1 MHITAAT
8 ALDKNRL
15 SVPGGTFFTPSTT
28 CERIQRHRTAN
39 STLKVWYRADYDFWC
54 TRISGHNF
62 NAAKSIQQLSLVAG
76 HQTAAMSRVKF
87 NNDVLVVQSD
97 EATGH
102 ASGSSM
108 ERLKANSNGD
118 TGAST
123 SGRPKTT
130 KGERARF
137 QALAAAAAASS
148 DGLPPL
154 LNPDASVD
162 DLLAEGGGLLAASAH
177 AASGGLSVASVA
189 GSGAAALVSTASA
202 VAASRGERY
211 RTTSGSEVGLE
222 LDPHRAKVVEVYGF
236 VGWVVTY
243 AALAAYI
250 LWAYLPESVLHN
262 IGVTYYPDRYWAL
275 AAPAMLLS
283 LVMTY
288 ASIYGLIGLVSNPHV
303 DSFDSLSDGY
313 SKHFVLPAP
322 SAAAAAA
329 AAPGPPGAL
338 RSGAAAGG
346 AASSAAAAVAAATAR
361 VHSRWGTLAQQQMA
375 AWRAQC
381 RRQIVLNAAAAAGAG
396 SATHLAAAG
405 LLFGGSAASA
415 AARAGKRVSAGEG
428 VPFSLDGLV
437 GDPDAFI
444 VPAGGG
450 AALRSGGGLSPT
462 ASAAVGTPSQ
472 GGSSRVRGTSC
483 PPLDRLASHVAVSD
497 GPLAALLQGK
507 SELAEGGDAS
517 GSGAAAG
524 RRRNGGGRGSLPGD
538 VSGGGG
544 SRGSAAVGLSRG
556 GSTASSSG
564 SDELSPQHRAAAA
577 QPRATFAQQW
587 EAAHPLQ
594 QQQQQHA
601 SPTLQ
606 GAAPAAAAGGPG
618 SATRPG
624 PRARAGSGTALL
636 GASSAATGAGGV
648 AGWPRRRGG
657 GVVGGLGAGGGGVTA
672 AALAQRA
679 AAAKAAAQWL
689 PSGVSKLMG
698 TPDIADLPATVINR
712 LQFFAP
718 LALRAG
724 GRRLQRQAG
733 TAAGRAPPGGG
744 GVSISSG
751 EAR

>member
-1 MHITAAT
+1 
-8 ALDKNRL
+8 
-15 SVPGGTFFTPSTT
+15 
-28 CERIQRHRTAN
+28 
-39 STLKVWYRADYDFWC
+39 
-54 TRISGHNF
+54 
-62 NAAKSIQQLSLVAG
+62 
-76 HQTAAMSRVKF
+76 MSRVKF
-87 NNDVLVVQSD
+87 NNDVLVVQND

-102 ASGSSM
+102 AAGSSL
-108 ERLKANSNGD
+108 ERLKATSNSD
-118 TGAST
+118 TGAS
-123 SGRPKTT
+123 SNGRPKPT

-177 AASGGLSVASVA
+177 AASAGLGATSVA

-329 AAPGPPGAL
+329 AAGPSGAL

-346 AASSAAAAVAAATAR
+346 SASSAAAAASAR
-361 VHSRWGTLAQQQMA
+361 SHSRWGTLAQQQMA
-375 AWRAQC
+375 VWRAQC
-381 RRQIVLNAAAAAGAG
+381 RQQLVLNAAAAAGAG
-396 SATHLAAAG
+396 AAAHLAAAG
-405 LLFGGSAASA
+405 LPFGGGPSLPAAD
-415 AARAGKRVSAGEG
+415 RAGKRASAGEG
-428 VPFSLDGLV
+428 LPFSLDGFA
-437 GDPDAFI
+437 GGPDSFI
-444 VPAGGG
+444 VPAGDG
-450 AALRSGGGLSPT
+450 AAGGSVPRFGLGGGLSGGSGFSPT
-462 ASAAVGTPSQ
+462 ASTAAVGTPSQ
-472 GGSSRVRGTSC
+472 GASSRLRGTSC

-497 GPLAALLQGK
+497 GPLAPLLQSKG
-507 SELAEGGDAS
+507 EPAEGGDAS
-517 GSGAAAG
+517 VSGSAAR
-524 RRRNGGGRGSLPGD
+524 RRRNGGGRGSLPGSLPGD

-544 SRGSAAVGLSRG
+544 SSGGGAAVGLSRG
-556 GSTASSSG
+556 GSTASSSTAASSSG
-564 SDELSPQHRAAAA
+564 SEPSPQHRTAAAA

-594 QQQQQHA
+594 QQPQQPQIHA

-606 GAAPAAAAGGPG
+606 GAAPSAGGPS
-618 SATRPG
+618 SASRPG
-624 PRARAGSGTALL
+624 ARARAGSGTALL
-636 GASSAATGAGGV
+636 GSSSAATGVGGV

-724 GRRLQRQAG
+724 GRRLQRQAN
-733 TAAGRAPPGGG
+733 AAGAAPAPGD
-744 GVSISSG
+744 GVSISG
-751 EAR
+751 AEVQ